1 MTEIGRFNG
10 ISGKIQIYQKYPGGI
25 IWLEK
30 PTIRI

>member
-10 ISGKIQIYQKYPGGI
+10 ISGENTNLSEIPWRLF
-25 IWLEK
+25 WLEK